1 MLISLSEAEIGKSYR
16 VVQLHGGLNF
26 QRRIAAMGIFIG
38 GEIKIIR
45 KAPFKGPLLVD
56 INSSVVAVGRNIAF
70 KIHVE
75 EI

>member
-1 MLISLSEAEIGKSYR
+1 MAISLSEAKIGKQYR
-16 VVQLHGGLNF
+16 VINLHGGLNF
-26 QRRIAAMGIFIG
+26 QRRIATMGIYIG
-38 GEIKIIR
+38 GDVRIIR

-70 KIHVE
+70 KIFVE